1 MLKSDRFNS
10 IAIIFALNLF
20 IAADLPANWK
30 KNNNES
36 SFQKQKTSYQ
46 TESADTK
53 GDSLPPGVTRDWLNS
68 LYDQNGNRIIQ
79 NSDPGTDREIPDDP
93 DYFMNEVM
101 PNVSMTGVA
110 IGTHL
115 GFSVSTAGDV
125 NNDGYSDVIVGAPG
139 YSSLCCY
146 EPGRAYIFFGG
157 PSMNNV
163 ADVTMIGDTIN
174 TDYDQFGV
182 SVSSAGEG
190 SQESYSVFREGPRGS
205 AGLGRAYVFFG
216 GAGMNNVADVTMTG
230 ESNSFGV
237 SVSSAGDVNGDG
249 YSDVIVGNDGY
260 ATLTGRAYI
269 YFGGAAMNNTADVTM
284 TGEAQINHFGV
295 SVSSAG
301 DVNGDGFSDV
311 IVGANWYSS
320 YIGKAYIF
328 FGGASMNNV
337 ADVTMTVDST
347 ALFGTSVSS
356 AGDVNGDGY
365 SDVIVGGRDWYT
377 YLGRTFIF
385 FGGASMNN
393 TADVTMTGESV
404 TGGLPTEF
412 RSSVSSAG
420 DVNGDGFSDLIVG
433 DSKYSLNGINLSGK
447 ASIYISFDI
456 KTVFLGMLIQGFYS
470 PGGSLD
476 GGPSGTMVQDTVVLS
491 LRSSSP
497 PYNII
502 ESRSKI
508 INQEGQG
515 TFSFRNV
522 STGTPYYL
530 QVRHRNSIETW
541 SAGTIT
547 FSGNSIVYEFF
558 TSPSLAYGNN
568 MILVDNQPQNFYAVY
583 SGDVNQNGVIDLTD
597 VLQTYNDANSF
608 VSGYVVT
615 DINGDNVVD
624 LNDVLIA
631 YNNSVA
637 FVAVAKP

>member
-182 SVSSAGEG
+182 SVSSAGDVNNDG
-190 SQESYSVFREGPRGS
+190 YSDVIVGARGYDGLGRAYVFFGGTSMNNIADVIMTGEINNGYFGQS
-205 AGLGRAYVFFG
+205 VSGGGDVNDDGYSDVIVGAWGFGRAYVFFG

-547 FSGNSIVYEFF
+547 FSGNSIVYEF
-558 TSPSLAYGNN
+558 LKN
-568 MILVDNQPQNFYAVY
+568 
-583 SGDVNQNGVIDLTD
+583 
-597 VLQTYNDANSF
+597 
-608 VSGYVVT
+608 
-615 DINGDNVVD
+615 
-624 LNDVLIA
+624 
-631 YNNSVA
+631 
-637 FVAVAKP
+637 